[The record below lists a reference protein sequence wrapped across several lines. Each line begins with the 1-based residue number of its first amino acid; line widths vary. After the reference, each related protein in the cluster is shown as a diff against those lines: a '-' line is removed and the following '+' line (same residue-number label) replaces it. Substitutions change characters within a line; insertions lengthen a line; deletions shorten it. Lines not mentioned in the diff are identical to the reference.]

1 MFASRTEH
9 LDAILALIC
18 EELQLP
24 PSVHDLAEQ
33 RYHAV
38 GDWLGR
44 EGSLLASW
52 RPTIYP
58 QGSFRIGTS
67 VHPLAGDE
75 FDLDLVC
82 ELDLGLKHALPLIVL
97 NMVEQ
102 RLRQHPSYA
111 GMIERKKRCIRLT
124 YAREFHLDVLPARP
138 TWPPDGTQVQIPDR
152 ELGAWLKSNPKGY
165 AAWFESRAKL
175 YFEALRK
182 RAVEPLPDHEH
193 ANEKTTL
200 QRAVQ
205 LLKRWRDVRYE
216 QAPKA
221 APRSIVLTTMAGEW
235 FTGSLSTAD
244 AFGGVV
250 AAIAQA
256 TGQNGTPFVVV
267 NPTQPA
273 EVLSEQWRDEPHTY
287 RLFASRIAELHQQW
301 ASLQAGGTTEQVA
314 AALGALFGEPVT
326 QRAFKRLT
334 NERVE
339 PRRQNGTLGVSR
351 SLGAMSLSPIA
362 GVAPV
367 RPHTFYGE
375 E

>member
-1 MFASRTEH
+1 MFTSRTEH
-9 LDAILALIC
+9 IDALLALIC
-18 EELQLP
+18 EDLQLP

-33 RYHAV
+33 RYHAI
-38 GDWLGR
+38 GAWLGR
-44 EGSLLASW
+44 EGSMLAAW

-58 QGSFRIGTS
+58 QGSFRIGTNL
-67 VHPLAGDE
+67 HPLAGDE

-82 ELDLGLKHALPLIVL
+82 ELDLGLKPASPLVVL

-102 RLRQHPSYA
+102 RLRQHSSYA
-111 GMIERKKRCIRLT
+111 GMVERKKRCIRLT

-165 AAWFESRAKL
+165 AAWFESRSKL
-175 YFEALRK
+175 YFEALHK

-193 ANEKTTL
+193 AHEKTTL

-205 LLKRWRDVRYE
+205 LLKRWRDVCYE
-216 QAPKA
+216 QAPQL
-221 APRSIVLTTMAGEW
+221 APRSIVLTTMAGQW
-235 FTGSLSTAD
+235 FAGSLSTFN
-244 AFGGVV
+244 AFGTIV

-256 TGQNGTPFVVV
+256 TAQNGAPFVVV

-273 EVLSEQWRDEPHTY
+273 EVLSEQWRDEPPTY
-287 RLFASRIAELHQQW
+287 RVFALRIADLHRQW
-301 ASLQAGGTTEQVA
+301 ATLQASGTTEQVA
-314 AALGALFGEPVT
+314 ATLGELFGEHVT

-351 SLGAMSLSPIA
+351 SLGAMSLAPIA
-362 GVAPV
+362 GIAPV